1 MERRWF
7 IPEDFKN
14 RNKIFSRDENV
25 KLEIAR
31 KRIRDIEDVLKIKQN
46 AAQKFLM
53 NERHIN
59 TYIFLEGKHISN
71 LVPSRD
77 TKNGPGW

>member
-7 IPEDFKN
+7 IPEHFKN
-14 RNKIFSRDENV
+14 RNKLFSRDENV

-31 KRIRDIEDVLKIKQN
+31 ERIRDLEDMLKIKQN
-46 AAQKFLM
+46 AAQKCLV

-59 TYIFLEGKHISN
+59 TYAF
-71 LVPSRD
+71 
-77 TKNGPGW
+77 